1 MIAHTPGGRFGLA
14 VALSLAGLIASASR
28 APLAAQEAAVYVRA
42 AGDTL
47 RYRNVTKMDGTVHG
61 AAGDAP
67 FTLSRDAVFAFAF
80 SGTEAVT
87 AWYDALAI
95 EASGALGGQKP
106 NPDALLHAP
115 FRLHMEPNGRVATV
129 KAPELPRTARLI
141 AELPPGFDDFFPRLP
156 ATGTLSIG
164 ATWTDT
170 STRNESDST
179 GRRIYMRRI
188 SHYKVTGD
196 SIVGG
201 RRAAVV
207 SQHTDVHINSS
218 MPMQQQPYIAALSLS
233 GDEDGVALFFVTEG
247 RMFSRD
253 RKGDLHGA
261 ITYKGGDAP
270 LVVDQ
275 NYHYR
280 RSDTLEPAKP

>member
-1 MIAHTPGGRFGLA
+1 MKARAAI
-14 VALSLAGLIASASR
+14 SLALFVSIAAAAALR
-28 APLAAQEAAVYVRA
+28 AQDAAIYVRA
-42 AGDTL
+42 AGDTI

-80 SGTEAVT
+80 SGTDAVT
-87 AWYDALAI
+87 AWYDALSI

-115 FRLHMEPNGRVATV
+115 FRLHMEPNGRVATI

-156 ATGTLSIG
+156 STGSLSIG

-170 STRNESDST
+170 STRNESDTT

-188 SHYKVTGD
+188 SHYKVVGD

-201 RRAAVV
+201 RKATIV
-207 SQHTDVHINSS
+207 SQHTDVRIMSTT
-218 MPMQQQPYIAALSLS
+218 PMQQQPYVAELALS
-233 GDEDGVALFFVTEG
+233 GDEDGVALFFVTQG

-253 RKGDLHGA
+253 RRGDLHGA
-261 ITYKGGDAP
+261 ITYKGGDEP
-270 LVVDQ
+270 FVVDQ

-280 RSDTLEPAKP
+280 RSDILEPQRP